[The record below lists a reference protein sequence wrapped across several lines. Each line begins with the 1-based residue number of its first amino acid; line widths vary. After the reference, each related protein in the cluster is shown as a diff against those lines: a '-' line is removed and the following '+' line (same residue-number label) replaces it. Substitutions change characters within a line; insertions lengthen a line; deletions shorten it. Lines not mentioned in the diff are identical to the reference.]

1 MIRHVSHT
9 LRERS
14 HTQRSITYDH
24 ILHSQTKTST
34 CIRKSPS
41 RSSRVQ
47 NLQRPATAGPMPVQD
62 TTAAQTFSC
71 PFYIGYEKRWT
82 APDVPVSRPV
92 HNTTADSQLCPRHCE
107 QDMLTP
113 NTYLLLDWPRHR
125 NTQGVVDCELSIVGF
140 AGVPCHNK
148 LQQVP
153 QLLRVQHV
161 SPVH

>member
-62 TTAAQTFSC
+62 TTAAKTLSC

-92 HNTTADSQLCPRHCE
+92 HNTTADSQLCPQRLHCV
-107 QDMLTP
+107 LCTALGRCH
-113 NTYLLLDWPRHR
+113 T
-125 NTQGVVDCELSIVGF
+125 VGR
-140 AGVPCHNK
+140 ARAAAPGPPHVI
-148 LQQVP
+148 
-153 QLLRVQHV
+153 RVHV
-161 SPVH
+161 RRIMGGRCSRRRTATISRLHDDA